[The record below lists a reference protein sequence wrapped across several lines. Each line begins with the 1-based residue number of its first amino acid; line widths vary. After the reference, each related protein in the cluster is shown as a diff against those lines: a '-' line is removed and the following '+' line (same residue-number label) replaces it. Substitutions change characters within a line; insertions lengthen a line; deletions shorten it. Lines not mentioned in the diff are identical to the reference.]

1 MSGMSFARVWGTV
14 VWLVVWQRISMIVG
28 LVFRTSVVVLVQR
41 LV

>member
-1 MSGMSFARVWGTV
+1 MSGMSFAHVWGAV

-28 LVFRTSVVVLVQR
+28 LVFRTSVVVLIQR